1 MITDSFEIA
10 CIGSTNEQKC
20 FHLGHIENFIK
31 NSRAF
36 EEKTFDM

>member
-1 MITDSFEIA
+1 MTNNSFEIA

-20 FHLGHIENFIK
+20 FHSGHIEIFIK

-36 EEKTFDM
+36 KEKAFDM